1 MYEIDALLG
10 YLAGVPTY
18 SLMAELA
25 LNRIVHGSLPAAG
38 KYPEKL
44 TQTGLRRWLQ
54 HAEFSLAHAQM
65 RAARGDIS
73 GTVGQS
79 AKAVIETAHAL
90 ACAGHLWVINEKKLV
105 ERSGLQDMHARF
117 IDIPTK
123 PPQIL
128 TWLDELRT
136 ALKGAWL

>member
-1 MYEIDALLG
+1 
-10 YLAGVPTY
+10 
-18 SLMAELA
+18 MAELA

-38 KYPEKL
+38 KYPVKL

-90 ACAGHLWVINEKKLV
+90 ACAGHLWVINEKKLM
-105 ERSGLQDMHARF
+105 EHSGLQDLHVRF
-117 IDIPTK
+117 IDIPTT
-123 PPQIL
+123 PPELL
-128 TWLDELRT
+128 TWLSELR
-136 ALKGAWL
+136 ALLNPIQP